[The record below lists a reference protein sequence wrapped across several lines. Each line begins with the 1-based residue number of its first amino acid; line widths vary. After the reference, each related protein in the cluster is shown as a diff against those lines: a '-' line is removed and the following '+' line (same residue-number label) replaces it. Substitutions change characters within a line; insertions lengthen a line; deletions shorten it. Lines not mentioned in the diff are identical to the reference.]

1 MKDFNV
7 EDLSD
12 EELMELLNIF
22 EGMKDSLDEE
32 VNNDD

>member
-7 EDLSD
+7 EDLTD
-12 EELMELLNIF
+12 DELMELLSIF

-32 VNNDD
+32 VKNDD

>member
-7 EDLSD
+7 EDLTD
-12 EELMELLNIF
+12 DELMELLSIF

-32 VNNDD
+32 VKNE

>member
-7 EDLSD
+7 EDLTD
-12 EELMELLNIF
+12 DELMELLSIF

-32 VNNDD
+32 VKNNN